1 MEILFNRQLRTSDTG
16 LDCEL
21 VLHNGVQCRLLPN
34 VLSRHSQHSEGSGQ
48 AAVKTELGLKS
59 RFSQPAITNY
69 HREWIMKGSKVWM
82 LKFLA
87 IFPSARW
94 DLIKYF
100 EFPALDL
107 LQKLIIFCTEHPAAP
122 KLFSNPL
129 SNIDWT
135 DNFNSDN
142 ICSGREGQLGSLAWK
157 MFYFQFVHSK
167 FCFDC
172 TGMFILKRKTK
183 RINFVFDSYIC
194 AMCTVQC
201 AIEEILQ

>member
-21 VLHNGVQCRLLPN
+21 VLHNGVRCRLLPN
-34 VLSRHSQHSEGSGQ
+34 VLSRHSQHSEGSDQ

-172 TGMFILKRKTK
+172 TGMFILKTKTEK
-183 RINFVFDSYIC
+183 NKLCIR
-194 AMCTVQC
+194 
-201 AIEEILQ
+201 